1 MSGKD
6 AAKASA
12 ALGARHWRPELRSLT
27 PKVSSSDTIS
37 RKAWGHGAVAIEPP
51 HVGRMLRQ
59 LKKLTE
65 VSAHEI
71 FTVVTEIYFPDLWGE
86 PSICRDASL
95 RGRPCIS
102 FLSRWVASS
111 PGIYHGAAIRN
122 DLNCGVITALKPLSV
137 LVIR

>member
-6 AAKASA
+6 ATKASA
-12 ALGARHWRPELRSLT
+12 AQGARQWRPELRSLT
-27 PKVSSSDTIS
+27 PKVSRSDTIS

-51 HVGRMLRQ
+51 HVGRVLRQ

-71 FTVVTEIYFPDLWGE
+71 FTVVTEIYFPDLCGE

-95 RGRPCIS
+95 RGRLVYLALVAMV
-102 FLSRWVASS
+102 LS
-111 PGIYHGAAIRN
+111 
-122 DLNCGVITALKPLSV
+122 LV
-137 LVIR
+137 LAFTVLQSGMT